1 MDSSLAKKLGFL
13 LSKLPKKDL
22 KKNIEQA
29 KKILE
34 KADKKDLDKLINSE
48 EVSSLLGKDKE
59 KINEA
64 INNIDNISEAL
75 DSTGIKEE
83 LKKIEESEDN

>member
-1 MDSSLAKKLGFL
+1 MDNGLAKKLGFL

-34 KADKKDLDKLINSE
+34 NTDKSDLNKLLNSQ
-48 EVSSLLGKDKE
+48 EVSNLLGKDKE

-64 INNIDNISEAL
+64 INNIDNISDVLESAE
-75 DSTGIKEE
+75 IKEE
-83 LKKIEESEDN
+83 LQNIEEKEEN